1 MPEPD
6 LQGTTPSIVP
16 GTVAETSEKGTDIG
30 MFRKLI
36 AVFLAVAALAAGLTI
51 VVNQQGGYQASTGGW
66 EEARRLLA
74 TPPVRSVNPPDS
86 TAQDVSQWKERIQ
99 TCIPV
104 NETQDAYSDKAV
116 ERCLLEVFTTAAV
129 KLETQA
135 LATALSE
142 LIVVHPLLGLPCH
155 APAHIIGETVLKA
168 AGGDIVQALAT
179 HDHPSCEA
187 GFIHGMIDAFA
198 AKDPSP
204 AEFARLVAACEA
216 SADTNMLHYCT
227 HGIGHAAWIVT
238 NDGPESSRYCA
249 LLRTPEGRAQCG
261 EGVMMDMY
269 EPATNQFP
277 TRDSMKAP
285 EEMPMVCANWAE
297 PELPGML
304 EGCAHGAAF
313 VFSKRALERIYV
325 WAHKIPYPYP
335 DELPEQFNSEVTEIA
350 ETVASWCGRLPG
362 RAADSCLRD
371 LGIAYPH
378 VPHPLLLRPDVR
390 TLLCRPL
397 GVETLR
403 NCVAQVRNNI

>member
-1 MPEPD
+1 M
-6 LQGTTPSIVP
+6 V
-16 GTVAETSEKGTDIG
+16 
-30 MFRKLI
+30 RKLLA
-36 AVFLAVAALAAGLTI
+36 AVLSLAAITAGLTI
-51 VVNQQGGYQASTGGW
+51 VFSQQSGYEASVGGW
-66 EEARRLLA
+66 EEARKLLA
-74 TPPVRSVNPPDS
+74 TPPIRAVDPPDA
-86 TAQDVSQWKERIQ
+86 TDEEIATWRTQIEP
-99 TCIPV
+99 CIPV

-116 ERCLLEVFTTAAV
+116 QDCLLRVFTTAAV

-135 LATALSE
+135 LATALSA
-142 LIVVHPLLGLPCH
+142 LIVEHPLLGLPCH
-155 APAHIIGETVLKA
+155 KPAHIIGETVLQA
-168 AGGDIVQALAT
+168 AGGDIAKALAT

-198 AKDPSP
+198 AKNPSP
-204 AEFARLVAACEA
+204 AEFARLIAACES

-227 HGIGHAAWIVT
+227 HGVGHAAWIVT

-269 EPATNQFP
+269 EPATDQFP

-285 EEMPMVCANWAE
+285 EEMPEVCANWAE

-313 VFSKRALERIYV
+313 VFSKRALERVYV

-335 DELPEQFNSEVTEIA
+335 DQLPEQFNAEVTAAA
-350 ETVASWCGRLPG
+350 EAVASWCAKLPG

-397 GVETLR
+397 GEQTLK
-403 NCVAQVRNNI
+403 NCVAQVRYNI